1 MSEKF
6 GQKSFKWINY
16 EHLSS
21 TQHHI
26 TSESQK
32 KLKII
37 PLGEYGQFT
46 FKGGTHNTLWKIWQ
60 LQTIDDRGE
69 SRIFGEKKSRRFSER
84 EERKREVGGLLLL
97 YHI

>member
-46 FKGGTHNTLWKIWQ
+46 FKGGTHNTL
-60 LQTIDDRGE
+60 
-69 SRIFGEKKSRRFSER
+69 
-84 EERKREVGGLLLL
+84 
-97 YHI
+97 